1 MPAEHAESAEEKIK
15 NRFCRYFYIL
25 LFWIYFRVIS
35 RVPRA
40 NFLMPTWKL
49 EIEYEGTRY
58 RGWQIQHNAKTVQGE
73 LMRAARDLFAG
84 KVEIGGSGRTD
95 AGVHAVNQI
104 AHLKVADLTANVT
117 PRQILYGF
125 NDLLPHDINI
135 KKVQN
140 ASENFHARHDAVGR
154 YYLYQI
160 STRRTA
166 FAKNFVWWI
175 KDNLDVVP
183 MQTAA
188 EMLVGR
194 HNFQSFAEIEEGKK
208 QSTIV
213 VVEKAEV
220 FTDGDLICFRIGASH
235 FLWKMVRRIVGML
248 AEVGRGSLT
257 YDGFQ
262 RLLKFQSSA
271 AAKFTAPPSGLFLEK
286 VLYRG
291 DEKPEDRRAIFPV

>member
-1 MPAEHAESAEEKIK
+1 
-15 NRFCRYFYIL
+15 
-25 LFWIYFRVIS
+25 
-35 RVPRA
+35 
-40 NFLMPTWKL
+40 MPTWKL

-73 LMRAARDLFAG
+73 LLLAARQLFEA

-95 AGVHAVNQI
+95 AGVHAVRQI
-104 AHLKVADLTANVT
+104 AHLKVPELKANVT
-117 PRQILYGF
+117 PAKIQYAF

-135 KKVQN
+135 IRVQN
-140 ASENFHARHDAVGR
+140 AAENFHARHDAVGR

-188 EMLVGR
+188 AMLVGR
-194 HNFQSFAEIEEGKK
+194 HNFQSFAETEEGKK
-208 QSTIV
+208 QSSIV

-220 FTDGDLICFRIGASH
+220 YTDGDLICFRIGASH

-248 AEVGRGSLT
+248 AEVGRGNLS

-262 RLLKFQSSA
+262 RLLKFPTNA
-271 AAKFTAPPSGLFLEK
+271 PAKFTAPPSGLFLEK
-286 VLYRG
+286 VLYKG
-291 DEKPEDRRAIFPV
+291 DEPPKLNKSISFFE